1 MAISRR
7 SMMLGTAAGGAA
19 ALTLAACGSDDGGAG
34 SGSDAGGGSG
44 EPIYA
49 NTTEPENPLL
59 PANTGEVGGGQIDLV
74 EHGQDLQVVLQ
85 GQVGVGQG
93 LGLHALRSE
102 ERRVGKECRSR
113 WSPYH

>member
-19 ALTLAACGSDDGGAG
+19 ALTLAACGGDEGGAG
-34 SGSDAGGGSG
+34 AGGSDAGGGTG

-59 PANTGEVGGGQIDLV
+59 RPPTPA
-74 EHGQDLQVVLQ
+74 
-85 GQVGVGQG
+85 
-93 LGLHALRSE
+93 RSAAAAS
-102 ERRVGKECRSR
+102 SR
-113 WSPYH
+113 

>member
-19 ALTLAACGSDDGGAG
+19 ALTLAACGGDDGGAG
-34 SGSDAGGGSG
+34 AGGSDAGGGTG

-59 PANTGEVGGGQIDLV
+59 PANTGEVGGGRIITMIFA
-74 EHGQDLQVVLQ
+74 G
-85 GQVGVGQG
+85 
-93 LGLHALRSE
+93 RSTT
-102 ERRVGKECRSR
+102 RPMAASRTTSRSR
-113 WSPYH
+113 SSPRTTRTGPSRSVRA